1 MCVCVCVKHKYT
13 FVKCFVP
20 GISASNILLKEIESV
35 NGNAPGRA
43 LALNKGLLGEIKYI
57 YKIKIL
63 KDHYSINYLMNNKT
77 K

>member
-1 MCVCVCVKHKYT
+1 MSNT
-13 FVKCFVP
+13 NTRLS
-20 GISASNILLKEIESV
+20 SASYLGSQPAAFCSKKFESV

-63 KDHYSINYLMNNKT
+63 KGHYSINYLMNNKT